1 MLTRNVVPVL
11 LALSLG
17 CWGEPAEDRTAV
29 RGSDRAGIDRPSL
42 AIDEPRVDRT
52 GTPSTPELPT
62 AMDQPETESDRE
74 VTRRIREAIVGD
86 EAVSVMGA
94 NVMIVTRGD
103 HVTLRGDV
111 DTSTERDTIASHAV
125 AIAGATNVDNR
136 IVVTN

>member
-1 MLTRNVVPVL
+1 
-11 LALSLG
+11 
-17 CWGEPAEDRTAV
+17 
-29 RGSDRAGIDRPSL
+29 
-42 AIDEPRVDRT
+42 
-52 GTPSTPELPT
+52 
-62 AMDQPETESDRE
+62 MDQPETESDRE